1 MNLFGFS
8 SGDIWG
14 LLILAVIL
22 FVIWLVLKFVFKM
35 TMGVLKM
42 GCLVGVLIMAA
53 AALLIW
59 LI

>member
-1 MNLFGFS
+1 MNLLGFT

-14 LLILAVIL
+14 LLILAVII
-22 FVIWLVLKFVFKM
+22 FVIWLVLKFVLKM
-35 TMGVLKM
+35 TVGVLKM

-53 AALLIW
+53 AVLIMW